1 MSLRSDNDADHAN
14 APSSMKSADKD
25 KLETLNRRTES
36 VMTAMKT
43 VLSNQDRLEELIKTH
58 LSVIMGPRCSNIAFN
73 SDEGRATTTDTA
85 VPNDKRD
92 ISTKKKNRKKKRK
105 KKAKGDSNKVA
116 NWAAG
121 NFVKILVGMFSLTLL
136 VSVALGLGQG
146 GVWGPSHSLLRKR
159 TDQPP
164 TSHIGTTHVDP
175 QDTAHNAKQLG
186 DADPKA
192 IDPAIAS
199 KLKAF
204 DSLLEHNVAQS
215 NSFSIS
221 YFYPSWEHDL
231 YCHNDPSQRPSNYI
245 EIGHTLF
252 ETVEDCC
259 KHWTTDQGYA
269 TNEGYNTCLLN
280 SARTSPPQATGTGI
294 PTTSPMVSGSESSPI
309 TYELS
314 QAKDSHVP
322 SSVPTPMDTSN
333 PPTRTIHHQDPHHLD
348 HPNHGGNDITHVN
361 GPATEASNEPT
372 HALTSSPY
380 DDQGDK
386 SSDDIPEINGDDDHD
401 DLTVFQDEHAID
413 DIPESHKDYDQDDQD
428 NNEIP
433 DSHDEGVNHD
443 EYVCAS
449 DKEKCGCPRLTQ
461 ADYRG
466 WINTTETGI
475 ACERWDADWVREQ
488 VNYTEQQY
496 IDAGLEESYC
506 RNPRS
511 RNQLDRERAWC
522 YRAGGSAFYDWEY
535 CSVPNCRRATPVCT
549 VADKNTG
556 LLQTLDTDQGYAT
569 NEGYD
574 TCLLNSARTSP
585 PQATGTGI
593 PTTPLMVSGSKS
605 SPITYELSQAK
616 DSHVPSSVPTP
627 MDTSNPPTRTI
638 HHQDPHHLDHPNHGG
653 NDITHVNGPATEASN
668 EPTHAL
674 TSSPYDD
681 QGDKSSDRAT
691 PVCTVADKNTCGCDN
706 VQQKDYRGTVNTT
719 LDGDHCVAWD
729 DEFLQRYPES
739 GLESN
744 NNISEGNIFCRN
756 PYNDRAFCFTD
767 HSEFP
772 IGYCDVPMCN
782 PHECMPPCGTPN
794 FENSGCPSFLQA
806 ENCCKWE
813 EDTSSCKC
821 GYLKEACR
829 KSLEIDTEDFCDD
842 AVAACYEGK
851 YDPHYKCRMYE
862 QICSELK
869 TEFACELA
877 AKSCCEFD
885 VAYWATPQCHCD
897 FRTYTTDVLS
907 VGGNVALM
915 SEKCLEASLFTY
927 PFFDDALVLKE
938 FYRENGGEH
947 WFNNDGW
954 LEDEDH
960 CNWFGVAC
968 NGDGLVT
975 ELNLRNNN
983 LTGTNPFALLPPEL
997 TWLDLAENNLSGAI
1011 SEPILILRKLVHIDI
1026 SKNQF
1031 SGHADMTFAPSTVHA
1046 NYSNNKFTSAG
1057 FNGFNAA
1064 YELMRVVDLSSNYI
1078 NQAASYIFVNIPIN
1092 LEKLYLSNNIIRV
1105 ALPNPFPILN
1115 KLQWLAIAN
1124 NNINGPL
1131 SDFSRS
1137 TPRIRE
1143 LDLSNQEPTNN
1154 GGFTGI
1160 VSADISR
1167 LDDLL
1172 VLNLAINNLTS
1183 IPSDMG
1189 NLLKLKILNVS
1200 SNFLDQKIPSELGK
1214 LGGVLDSL
1222 DLSNNRLKG
1231 LIPEDFDQFVDTN
1244 IHLRGNPDILH
1255 PAPLMLC
1262 FQEFDLGNDT
1272 EMCPP
1277 ERNALKEF
1285 YESAKGQD
1293 WTNSTMWMDPYES
1306 FCKWHGVTCS
1316 KTNHTVEVN
1325 LTNNA
1330 LSGTLSEHIADL
1342 THLMILDL
1350 ADNYLMMGSVIHSH
1364 ICSSTHTCD
1373 CRFSP
1378 ILFFTKKPLNR
1389 AQSQKKLDVF
1399 PNSSASA
1406 FHTIDL
1412 VGKCP

>member
-1 MSLRSDNDADHAN
+1 MYLSKGSNHSAATSNPTGNKMSLRSDNDADHAN

-116 NWAAG
+116 KWAAG
-121 NFVKILVGMFSLTLL
+121 NFVKILVGLFSLALL
-136 VSVALGLGQG
+136 VSVALGIGQG

-221 YFYPSWEHDL
+221 YFYPSWEHDV
-231 YCHNDPSQRPSNYI
+231 YCHNDTSQRPSNYI

-294 PTTSPMVSGSESSPI
+294 PTTPLMVSGSKSSPI

-348 HPNHGGNDITHVN
+348 HPNHGDNDITHVN

-549 VADKNTG
+549 VADKNT
-556 LLQTLDTDQGYAT
+556 
-569 NEGYD
+569 
-574 TCLLNSARTSP
+574 
-585 PQATGTGI
+585 
-593 PTTPLMVSGSKS
+593 
-605 SPITYELSQAK
+605 
-616 DSHVPSSVPTP
+616 
-627 MDTSNPPTRTI
+627 
-638 HHQDPHHLDHPNHGG
+638 
-653 NDITHVNGPATEASN
+653 
-668 EPTHAL
+668 
-674 TSSPYDD
+674 
-681 QGDKSSDRAT
+681 
-691 PVCTVADKNTCGCDN
+691 CGCDN
-706 VQQKDYRGTVNTT
+706 VQQRDYRGTVNTT
-719 LDGDHCVAWD
+719 LDGDHCLAWN

-756 PYNDRAFCFTD
+756 PYNDRVFCFTD

-806 ENCCKWE
+806 ENCCKGE

-907 VGGNVALM
+907 VGGSLALM
-915 SEKCLEASLFTY
+915 SEKCLEAAKWGISSPASDKVEL
-927 PFFDDALVLKE
+927 E
-938 FYRENGGEH
+938 MFYKSTGGEH

-954 LEDEDH
+954 LDDEGH
-960 CNWFGVAC
+960 CNWFGVTC
-968 NGDGLVT
+968 NDGLVT
-975 ELNLRNNN
+975 EINLRNNN
-983 LTGTNPFALLPPEL
+983 VTGAEAISSLILPEL
-997 TWLDLAENNLSGAI
+997 TWLDLAENNLWG
-1011 SEPILILRKLVHIDI
+1011 PVPRGVTPYLRKLRHIDI
-1026 SKNQF
+1026 SENQF
-1031 SGHADMTFAPSTVHA
+1031 SGHADMMFAPSAVHA
-1046 NYSNNKFTSAG
+1046 NYSHNKFTSAG

-1064 YELMRVVDLSSNYI
+1064 YESMRVVDLSSNRI
-1078 NQAASYIFVNIPIN
+1078 NQAVSKLFDNIPPN
-1092 LEKLYLSNNIIRV
+1092 LEQLILSDNNIRGALPDPFPSLGNLRRLAISNNNV
-1105 ALPNPFPILN
+1105 
-1115 KLQWLAIAN
+1115 
-1124 NNINGPL
+1124 NGPL
-1131 SDFSRS
+1131 PDFSRS
-1137 TPRIRE
+1137 TPRVRE
-1143 LDLSNQEPTNN
+1143 LDLSNQKQTVN

-1160 VSADISR
+1160 IAADISR
-1167 LDDLL
+1167 LNDLL
-1172 VLNLAINNLTS
+1172 VLNLAVNNLTS
-1183 IPSDMG
+1183 IPSDLG

-1200 SNFLDQKIPSELGK
+1200 SNFLNHSIPSELSK
-1214 LGGVLDSL
+1214 LGDVLDSL
-1222 DLSNNRLKG
+1222 DLSGNKLKG
-1231 LIPEDFDQFVDTN
+1231 LIPKEFDQFVDTS
-1244 IHLRGNPDILH
+1244 IHLHGNPD
-1255 PAPLMLC
+1255 M
-1262 FQEFDLGNDT
+1262 
-1272 EMCPP
+1272 
-1277 ERNALKEF
+1277 
-1285 YESAKGQD
+1285 
-1293 WTNSTMWMDPYES
+1293 
-1306 FCKWHGVTCS
+1306 
-1316 KTNHTVEVN
+1316 
-1325 LTNNA
+1325 
-1330 LSGTLSEHIADL
+1330 
-1342 THLMILDL
+1342 
-1350 ADNYLMMGSVIHSH
+1350 
-1364 ICSSTHTCD
+1364 
-1373 CRFSP
+1373 
-1378 ILFFTKKPLNR
+1378 
-1389 AQSQKKLDVF
+1389 
-1399 PNSSASA
+1399 
-1406 FHTIDL
+1406 
-1412 VGKCP
+1412 